1 MKTNNY
7 LIMGLLVSFSL
18 ASCSNDETE
27 AGTSASTA
35 IEVSAGLAD
44 AETKAVI
51 NSGYDKKLDVMFGYL
66 QGSGNS
72 FTNWYNGTRM
82 AGAGNQLVT
91 FGEETLT
98 YTSYANTQT
107 KMVGIY
113 PRPVVSGNVSSPIA
127 YTIDGDMDL
136 MATECQSADKD
147 NLFKPFIF
155 NHKLT
160 QLQIKCVGAT
170 EAIKSWGDI
179 KSIKVNDQPVNL
191 RLNVLP
197 ANVETT
203 LEING
208 SVTKQQLSFFNCPSK
223 IVTAKEENP
232 VIGYCMIYPEENLG
246 TPSLPITLDVLTA
259 YDGTNPDNPR
269 QMNTAKKITINN
281 IREGVKEGYAHL
293 ITLIFS
299 SDGEIVIEADIAP
312 WSPGSSTSTVVK
324 PGN

>member
-1 MKTNNY
+1 MKANNY
-7 LIMGLLVSFSL
+7 LIMGLLATISL

-27 AGTSASTA
+27 AGISANAA
-35 IEVSAGLAD
+35 IEISAGLAD

-51 NSGYDKKLDVMFGYL
+51 NSGYDKKLDVTFGFL
-66 QGSGNS
+66 QGNASN
-72 FTNWYNGTRM
+72 FTNWYNGIRM
-82 AGAGNQLVT
+82 AGEGNQLVT
-91 FGEETLT
+91 FGDETLT
-98 YTSYANTQT
+98 YASYANTQT
-107 KMVGIY
+107 KMIGIY
-113 PRPVVSGNVSSPIA
+113 PRPVVNGSVSSPIA

-136 MATECQSADKD
+136 MATECQTADKD
-147 NLFKPFIF
+147 NPFKPFIF

-160 QLQIKCVGAT
+160 QLQIKCVGSA

-179 KSIKVNDQPVNL
+179 KSIKVNDQPVDL
-191 RLNVLP
+191 KLNVLP
-197 ANVETT
+197 SNVEAT

-208 SVTKQQLSFFNCPSK
+208 NATKQSLPFFNCPTK
-223 IVTAKEENP
+223 IVTSKEENP

-269 QMNTAKKITINN
+269 QMGAAKKITINN
-281 IREGVKEGYAHL
+281 ISEGVKEGYAHL